1 MKFDNR
7 SNSIEATDRWLFKE
21 TKGRSALDKIIL
33 QSVKLIY
40 IGLRIMIRIIIGE
53 AGRDKLWTDKKITFR
68 GFLYKFIEF
77 LRLDNYLLIVFNSPK
92 HNFKFGSRITRKVN
106 NFLIQDVFNG
116 MNFHEEEIIERF
128 TPKEGDIV
136 IDVGPAFGLYT
147 ILASRSIGSRGQVF
161 AIEPQPEIF
170 KMLNCNIKLNKL
182 LNVTTLNYA
191 AYSKEIKLKLYNS
204 YSIIQERA
212 GKNNSDFIEVN
223 GNTLDY
229 LMFQNKIKEVNWI
242 KIDVE
247 GAELEVLK
255 GAHNILSKSKDIAL
269 LIEIHNLSE
278 GNNLYDD
285 IMNLLKSYNF
295 KQEFEKVY
303 ENGERHIIVRKQ
315 QL

>member
-1 MKFDNR
+1 
-7 SNSIEATDRWLFKE
+7 
-21 TKGRSALDKIIL
+21 
-33 QSVKLIY
+33 
-40 IGLRIMIRIIIGE
+40 
-53 AGRDKLWTDKKITFR
+53 
-68 GFLYKFIEF
+68 
-77 LRLDNYLLIVFNSPK
+77 
-92 HNFKFGSRITRKVN
+92 
-106 NFLIQDVFNG
+106 
-116 MNFHEEEIIERF
+116 
-128 TPKEGDIV
+128 
-136 IDVGPAFGLYT
+136 
-147 ILASRSIGSRGQVF
+147 
-161 AIEPQPEIF
+161 
-170 KMLNCNIKLNKL
+170 MLNCNIKLNKL

>member
-136 IDVGPAFGLYT
+136 IDVDLIWTLYHISVKKYWFKRT
-147 ILASRSIGSRGQVF
+147 SI
-161 AIEPQPEIF
+161 
-170 KMLNCNIKLNKL
+170 C
-182 LNVTTLNYA
+182 Y
-191 AYSKEIKLKLYNS
+191 
-204 YSIIQERA
+204 
-212 GKNNSDFIEVN
+212 
-223 GNTLDY
+223 
-229 LMFQNKIKEVNWI
+229 
-242 KIDVE
+242 
-247 GAELEVLK
+247 
-255 GAHNILSKSKDIAL
+255 
-269 LIEIHNLSE
+269 
-278 GNNLYDD
+278 
-285 IMNLLKSYNF
+285 
-295 KQEFEKVY
+295 
-303 ENGERHIIVRKQ
+303 
-315 QL
+315 